1 MPSRTWESA
10 PLFDNAGRDSN
21 AGRQR
26 GFAKYMAH
34 TSIANEEQSVGVS
47 VARVIVQGG
56 VALGD
61 ARADV
66 FPLPTRQH
74 FYEMNTDTTKTWW
87 PAAYQGNAP
96 HGIRNRTAPDGK
108 AVGSR
113 DRCDVGKRGHSLQ
126 QVGGNF

>member
-1 MPSRTWESA
+1 MPSCTWESA
-10 PLFDNAGRDSN
+10 PLFANAGRDLN

-66 FPLPTRQH
+66 FPYRHANIFTR
-74 FYEMNTDTTKTWW
+74 
-87 PAAYQGNAP
+87 
-96 HGIRNRTAPDGK
+96 
-108 AVGSR
+108 
-113 DRCDVGKRGHSLQ
+113 
-126 QVGGNF
+126 

>member
-1 MPSRTWESA
+1 
-10 PLFDNAGRDSN
+10 
-21 AGRQR
+21 
-26 GFAKYMAH
+26 MAH

-96 HGIRNRTAPDGK
+96 HGIRNRTAPDGE
-108 AVGSR
+108 AVGNRGRCGGASGGTRDNKSVATFNRDFGKNSR
-113 DRCDVGKRGHSLQ
+113 SCDSRN
-126 QVGGNF
+126 GG